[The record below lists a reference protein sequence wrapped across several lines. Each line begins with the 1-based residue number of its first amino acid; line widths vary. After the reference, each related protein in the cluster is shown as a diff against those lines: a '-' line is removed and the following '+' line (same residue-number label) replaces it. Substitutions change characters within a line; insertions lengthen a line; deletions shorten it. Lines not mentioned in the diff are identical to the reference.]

1 MESNAVSFIAEAEED
16 EIDEILE
23 GMEEVADWR
32 MKKLETGDVRVDLK
46 IEFGEISDV
55 CRHLFFA
62 FANRE
67 KALLEL
73 TSKKASLEDVFIE
86 LTEGGDTGLEDM
98 VDTGKSME
106 PADKDSM
113 VMEPIEGSDI
123 ESAER
128 EVDDQ

>member
-1 MESNAVSFIAEAEED
+1 M
-16 EIDEILE
+16 
-23 GMEEVADWR
+23 
-32 MKKLETGDVRVDLK
+32 
-46 IEFGEISDV
+46 
-55 CRHLFFA
+55 
-62 FANRE
+62 
-67 KALLEL
+67 
-73 TSKKASLEDVFIE
+73 
-86 LTEGGDTGLEDM
+86 EDM